1 MNLRSNIKKVLREST
16 FFRRRV
22 DMRLMEKEFFETLN
36 YVTDGF
42 IYKLKKGI
50 SFDFDAFKRRVISNI
65 MDDYHNELSNG
76 GSKDFPY
83 DEVYDFLSN
92 HFHDKIKER
101 YDLILNR
108 NINGSVPSQVKR
120 RHQNFDDMFV
130 AKRKRLIC
138 NYRTPEYLFNGL
150 LESTLE
156 DLYFS
161 LFVDSVTYEEW
172 EESVKYIEKYLTKK
186 YYDETSKMWQ
196 TKCKGRLYE
205 SFTGDTPTD
214 ITKQFINKP
223 VKLIGDVTTNTVI
236 QNVKI
241 NSNGSVN
248 VKFKNG
254 MSVNSSL
261 PMLRK
266 FNVGVSIPL
275 EFKVRKK
282 TIVLESEQSTSKK
295 INVAVNIIEN
305 EFSDIVR
312 SVEVIEYFNTPTI
325 IVKVDTDDGAGNV
338 TVWITEE
345 MINVVSE
352 ITSGKVKLDYWY
364 TGDKNS
370 EILLRV
376 FKINP
381 ENNLT
386 ESEDVKEKDIEKNL
400 RVIKK
405 LINMFGY
412 SEVCD
417 MWVEYNPEDGY
428 YEIKSKM
435 ATKNHNTKALEKE
448 FQFLEDSLDSLKLT
462 YLVFHPH
469 WVEECEDDNKLNESE
484 DKISSTLDQ
493 LVNMLFDGFDDIYY
507 DWANYNCGMG
517 ECCDPYA
524 IGFSLP
530 NRDYDD
536 YIFKLVNGDVYDDDG
551 DYPKEFQDDLPEV
564 CYESPDI
571 KNPDFD
577 TIVFY
582 GLYAE
587 EIEDFMGPE
596 SNWRSDLLKIINN
609 QFGCDA
615 KRIIII

>member
-1 MNLRSNIKKVLREST
+1 MEST

-22 DMRLMEKEFFETLN
+22 DTRLVEKEFYENLN
-36 YVTDGF
+36 RLTDSV
-42 IYKLKKGI
+42 IYKLKQGKKV
-50 SFDFDAFKRRVISNI
+50 DFDAFTRIVMHNL
-65 MDDYHNELSNG
+65 MDDFHNDLSDG
-76 GSKDFPY
+76 GLNDFPY
-83 DEVYDFLSN
+83 DEVYDFLLN
-92 HFHDKIKER
+92 LFHDKIKDR
-101 YDLILNR
+101 YDLIVRR
-108 NINGSVPSQVKR
+108 NINESVPSQVKR

-138 NYRTPEYLFNGL
+138 DYRTPEYLFNGL

-186 YYDETSKMWQ
+186 YYDETSEMWQ
-196 TKCKGRLYE
+196 KKCKGRLYE
-205 SFTGDTPTD
+205 SFTSDTPTY
-214 ITKQFINKP
+214 ITQQFINKP

-261 PMLRK
+261 PMLRR

-282 TIVLESEQSTSKK
+282 TIVLESNQNIDKK
-295 INVAVNIIEN
+295 INLAIKIIEN
-305 EFSDIVR
+305 EYSDVVKDI
-312 SVEVIEYFNTPTI
+312 EVTEYFDTPTI
-325 IVKVDTDDGAGNV
+325 VVKVDSDKTSANV
-338 TVWITEE
+338 TTRFTED
-345 MINVVSE
+345 MIDDVSE
-352 ITSGKVKLDYWY
+352 LTNGKVKLDYWF
-364 TGDKNS
+364 TGNRES

-376 FKINP
+376 F
-381 ENNLT
+381 NLRDDNKLN

-493 LVNMLFDGFDDIYY
+493 LVNMLFEGFDDIYY
-507 DWANYNCGMG
+507 DWANYMCGMG

-524 IGFSLP
+524 IGFVLP
-530 NRDYDD
+530 KNDYDD
-536 YIFKLVNGDVYDDDG
+536 YIFKLVDSFNYDDDG
-551 DYPKEFQDDLPEV
+551 NYPKELRDELPEV
-564 CYESPDI
+564 CYESPDL
-571 KNPDFD
+571 KNPNFD

-587 EIEDFMGPE
+587 EIENYLGSED
-596 SNWRSDLLKIINN
+596 NWKLELLMLINKK
-609 QFGCDA
+609 FGCDA
-615 KRIIII
+615 KRMIVI

>member
-1 MNLRSNIKKVLREST
+1 MKELIRNILMEST

-22 DMRLMEKEFFETLN
+22 DTRLVEKEFYENLN
-36 YVTDGF
+36 RLTDSV
-42 IYKLKKGI
+42 IYKLEQGK
-50 SFDFDAFKRRVISNI
+50 SVDFDAFKRIVMHNL
-65 MDDYHNELSNG
+65 MDDFHNDLSDG
-76 GSKDFPY
+76 GLNDFPY
-83 DEVYDFLSN
+83 GEVYDFLLN
-92 HFHDKIKER
+92 LFHDKIKDR
-101 YDLILNR
+101 YDLIVRR
-108 NINGSVPSQVKR
+108 NINESVPSQVKR

-138 NYRTPEYLFNGL
+138 DYRTPEYLFNGL

-186 YYDETSKMWQ
+186 YYNETSKMWQ
-196 TKCKGRLYE
+196 KKCKGRLY
-205 SFTGDTPTD
+205 
-214 ITKQFINKP
+214 
-223 VKLIGDVTTNTVI
+223 
-236 QNVKI
+236 
-241 NSNGSVN
+241 
-248 VKFKNG
+248 
-254 MSVNSSL
+254 
-261 PMLRK
+261 
-266 FNVGVSIPL
+266 
-275 EFKVRKK
+275 
-282 TIVLESEQSTSKK
+282 ESEQSTSKK

-381 ENNLT
+381 EKNLT
-386 ESEDVKEKDIEKNL
+386 ESE
-400 RVIKK
+400 
-405 LINMFGY
+405 G
-412 SEVCD
+412 
-417 MWVEYNPEDGY
+417 
-428 YEIKSKM
+428 
-435 ATKNHNTKALEKE
+435 
-448 FQFLEDSLDSLKLT
+448 
-462 YLVFHPH
+462 
-469 WVEECEDDNKLNESE
+469 
-484 DKISSTLDQ
+484 KISSTLHKLLD
-493 LVNMLFDGFDDIYY
+493 MLFDGFDDIYY

-536 YIFKLVNGDVYDDDG
+536 YIFKLVDGEMYDDDG
-551 DYPKEFQDDLPEV
+551 DYPKEFQDELPEV
-564 CYESPDI
+564 CYESPNI

-582 GLYAE
+582 GYYAE
-587 EIEDFMGPE
+587 EIEEYMGHPH
-596 SNWRSDLLKIINN
+596 NWNLDLLKIINN